1 VPERGQQLQTQAA
14 YLAYIDVFWTLM
26 LISAAAGLL
35 ALVLRNVKLG
45 GPAPVA
51 H

>member
-1 VPERGQQLQTQAA
+1 
-14 YLAYIDVFWTLM
+14 M